1 MADTPPPPIPASSSE
16 GDAATALAEEKRQ
29 SQQAETSADAFLP
42 EDGNSSAEKKPRL
55 LIQKTH
61 AAFVSK
67 LYAMVAD
74 RCTDALIAWSSEGDS
89 FKVTDPAEFAR
100 KVLPVYFKHGNWQ
113 SFVRQLNMYGF
124 HKISDLA
131 YGGIFGD
138 AQLWMFKHYY
148 FRRGELKLLQN
159 IKRRGP
165 KVLARQELSQAA
177 SAASPGSTSEPP
189 SSANEQPNT
198 APATPTLSSSSAQ
211 PPPLLLPVTATASAL
226 PSPNE
231 ATANSSGFCMD
242 DYVAN
247 LKRNIADLQQFNTQ
261 LHHENQAMRA
271 KITDVQGAFAG
282 IMGFLET
289 AIVQPATRQAHGA
302 ETVPPVVD
310 AFRKL
315 ASDIAP
321 ALSCCSERQGCINPA
336 SGFLSPAPFRVKRFR
351 PQQSD
356 SCHDYQHNNNNHHHR
371 HHRHHSSSNSSS
383 STHRHNCSCSCS
395 CSVTLPPIRPG
406 CCAEP
411 SPFARI
417 PSLSPPSQE
426 PSALDTIC
434 YEPPSFSHHRR
445 ARRSSSSSS
454 SGSSTILDG
463 GSGEQKDMQ
472 STLPSQ
478 VDWAR
483 QPYSSHLESSL
494 RETLPAKR
502 PRIQ

>member
-1 MADTPPPPIPASSSE
+1 MTATPPLPPPPPHPPASASASE
-16 GDAATALAEEKRQ
+16 GDATTPSEKPP
-29 SQQAETSADAFLP
+29 ADSSMLP
-42 EDGNSSAEKKPRL
+42 VQKPRL

-67 LYAMVAD
+67 LYAMVSD
-74 RCTDALIAWSSEGDS
+74 QSTDALIAWSGEGDS
-89 FKVTDPAEFAR
+89 FKVTDPVTFAR

-138 AQLWMFKHYY
+138 AQLWMFKHHH

-159 IKRRGP
+159 IRRRGP
-165 KVLARQELSQAA
+165 KALVQA
-177 SAASPGSTSEPP
+177 SASTLNPLSSPASGQQD
-189 SSANEQPNT
+189 A
-198 APATPTLSSSSAQ
+198 APATPTLSSSSTQ
-211 PPPLLLPVTATASAL
+211 PPPLPVTASAS

-231 ATANSSGFCMD
+231 ATAASSPGFCMD

-247 LKRNIADLQQFNTQ
+247 LKRSIADLQQFNTQ
-261 LHHENQAMRA
+261 LHRENQAMHA
-271 KITDVQGAFAG
+271 KITQVQGAFAG

-289 AIVQPATRQAHGA
+289 AIVQPAARHTHGA

-321 ALSCCSERQGCINPA
+321 ALSCCGDRQGCNA
-336 SGFLSPAPFRVKRFR
+336 STSSLLPPAPSRSGRF
-351 PQQSD
+351 QSQLPD
-356 SCHDYQHNNNNHHHR
+356 AYHGHSHSHGYNCSQPCHLHSAPGHR
-371 HHRHHSSSNSSS
+371 H
-383 STHRHNCSCSCS
+383 SCSCS
-395 CSVTLPPIRPG
+395 TTTLPPIRPS
-406 CCAEP
+406 CCAQ
-411 SPFARI
+411 SGSFARVSGLT
-417 PSLSPPSQE
+417 PPPQESCPLATEMFSLS
-426 PSALDTIC
+426 
-434 YEPPSFSHHRR
+434 R

-463 GSGEQKDMQ
+463 GNGEQKD
-472 STLPSQ
+472 LAPAQ

-483 QPYSSHLESSL
+483 QPYSSRLESSL